1 MAMDRIDRKI
11 LRLYQQDTRRI
22 AESIGSEVGL
32 SAAAV
37 QRRLKKLRGE
47 GVIAAEIALLNN
59 GAIGVPITCVVT
71 VSLATGASQVDRFKR
86 AMRIQDQV
94 QQCYHVTGSTDFVLV
109 VVATSME
116 GYGTFVRSCF
126 EANPQ
131 VARYE
136 THVVLDRVKVG
147 LALPVPLGESGEG
160 ATVTR
165 LRK

>member
-1 MAMDRIDRKI
+1 MTMDRIDRKI
-11 LRLYQQDTRRI
+11 LALYQQDTRRI
-22 AESIGSEVGL
+22 AESIGGEVGL

-37 QRRLKKLRGE
+37 QRRLKRLRSE
-47 GVIAAEIALLNN
+47 GVITAEVALLNN
-59 GAIGVPITCVVT
+59 GATGVPITCIVT
-71 VSLATGASQVDRFKR
+71 VSLATGAAQVDGFKR
-86 AMRIQDQV
+86 QMRTHEQV

-116 GYGTFVRSCF
+116 NYGAFVRTCF
-126 EANPQ
+126 ESNPQ

-147 LALPVPLGESGEG
+147 LTLPVPLGESHEG
-160 ATVTR
+160 ATVTQ